1 MTGTVKSLA
10 VAGAIALATLAI
22 APAKAAVIFAQ
33 DFESGLG
40 AGETIAVSSPGF
52 GLTNAA
58 TLGNGT
64 FGVGHTNSYINS
76 DDDTLIDVY
85 TFELDLSGVGNA
97 TLTFDYSIDVE
108 SLFDEFAVLVN
119 LSTVPPV
126 IGGITL
132 GDVVEIGGI
141 EIGPAFS
148 GEGAG
153 TAVFDLSGFDGQS
166 GLSLAFGLTTD
177 LSNLQAEAGY
187 FIDNILVEGTIAL
200 STPGTLALFSLGV
213 AGLGAMAL
221 RRAHGLSSQP

>member
-1 MTGTVKSLA
+1 MTGTVKVVA
-10 VAGAIALATLAI
+10 VAGAIALAALAI
-22 APAKAAVIFAQ
+22 APAKATIIFSQ

-40 AGETIAVSSPGF
+40 AGETIAVDSPGF

-76 DDDTLIDVY
+76 ATNAFIDVY
-85 TFELDLSGVGNA
+85 TFELDLSGVSDA
-97 TLTFDYSIDVE
+97 TLTFDYAIDIE
-108 SLFDEFAVLVN
+108 FDFDEFAVLVN

-132 GDVVEIGGI
+132 GDDVEIGGVP
-141 EIGPAFS
+141 IGPAFS

-166 GLSLAFGLTTD
+166 GLSLAFGITPD
-177 LSNLQAEAGY
+177 FSNADAGY
-187 FIDNILVEGTIAL
+187 FIDNILVEGAIAL
-200 STPGTLALFSLGV
+200 SAPGTLALFGLGL
-213 AGLGAMAL
+213 AGLGLAL
-221 RRAHGLSSQP
+221 RRRKIS